1 VSAAEVVAEFT
12 DPWEAHLARHWLA
25 DAGIEAWLE
34 GAGPDR
40 RLTGEGSGRL
50 RLVVPED
57 VAEEARGLL
66 LDMAGERED
75 QVLRSRRPVWV
86 AVVAGLVLVGLVW
99 AAIPRFLWPWILVVA
114 LAGLLLW
121 HTVRSGPRA

>member
-1 VSAAEVVAEFT
+1 LSSTKVVAEFT
-12 DPWEAHLARHWLA
+12 DPWEAHLAQQGLA

-34 GAGPDR
+34 GTGPDR

-50 RLVVPED
+50 RLVVPGE
-57 VAEEARGLL
+57 VAEEARELL
-66 LDMAGERED
+66 LDMAGEAED
-75 QVLRSRRPVWV
+75 GVVHRRRPVWV

-99 AAIPRFLWPWILVVA
+99 AAIPRFLWPWILVVG

-121 HTVRSGPRA
+121 HAVRSGPRS